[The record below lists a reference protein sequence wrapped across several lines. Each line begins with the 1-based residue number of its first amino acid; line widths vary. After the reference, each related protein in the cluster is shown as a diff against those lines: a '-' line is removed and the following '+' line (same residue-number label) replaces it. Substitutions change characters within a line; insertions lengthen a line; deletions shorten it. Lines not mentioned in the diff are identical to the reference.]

1 MKVVRYDQLLDGI
14 RPHLSGCGDGLIV
27 RTMRSIGQEFC
38 RRSQCWREKIS
49 KNMVAGT
56 RSYTLTS
63 AFSADIQRVR
73 DVWFLS
79 ATDVTN
85 GEDGTLQDINSIKFT
100 PPSTLLLPYN
110 PGQSITGGLVVRVIL
125 TPQYNADEI
134 GDEVAN
140 LWGFALEAGVIGRI
154 KAMPNQPWSDERGAR
169 DWSTRF
175 DDGITQAETD
185 SDKNFTNMDLTSTG
199 PGWLI

>member
-14 RPHLSGCGDGLIV
+14 RPYLPGCNDGMIIRAL
-27 RTMRSIGQEFC
+27 RSTGQEFC
-38 RRSQCWREKIS
+38 RRSQCWREKI
-49 KNMVAGT
+49 KQNLVAGT
-56 RSYTLTS
+56 KTYTLTS
-63 AFSADIQRVR
+63 VFSADIQRIH

-85 GEDGTLQDINSIKFT
+85 GEEGTLQDIGRIKFT
-100 PPSTLLLPYN
+100 PPVTMVLPVN
-110 PGQSITGGLVVRVIL
+110 PAQSVTNGLVVNVVL

-140 LWGFALEAGVIGRI
+140 LWGFALEAGVIG
-154 KAMPNQPWSDERGAR
+154 KLKSMPSQPWSDERGAR
-169 DWSTRF
+169 DLLTRF
-175 DDGITQAETD
+175 DDGVTQAETD
-185 SDKNFTNMDLTSTG
+185 TDKNFTNMDLTSSG